1 MSNSVQY
8 ANAEG
13 ECSIQTQLEQGVLTV
28 SIGQKDASFFWDL
41 RVIHDLFALFQKADA
56 DEAVRVLIVQG
67 SGPDFCAGLV
77 ARADTGD
84 SMEERARIKNAMEL
98 VQQLRTR
105 TLKLLS
111 KPVIALVRGRCSGV
125 GIRLIEG
132 CDIIYAQDDS
142 QFFFAQDELGLLALI
157 PGGADG
163 PSCMSARARSY
174 YSICEQYFDGNAAE
188 QSGLVTF
195 SSSAQEIVEAV
206 QSLAKTLS
214 EKDPLAV
221 KFTKDTLAHVGSMS
235 WDASVNFTA
244 AKFAELKALQAV
256 SEGSATRASAV
267 ASFLAGKSKPGL
279 GR

>member
-77 ARADTGD
+77 ARAETGD

-174 YSICEQYFDGNAAE
+174 YSICEQ
-188 QSGLVTF
+188 
-195 SSSAQEIVEAV
+195 
-206 QSLAKTLS
+206 
-214 EKDPLAV
+214 
-221 KFTKDTLAHVGSMS
+221 
-235 WDASVNFTA
+235 
-244 AKFAELKALQAV
+244 
-256 SEGSATRASAV
+256 
-267 ASFLAGKSKPGL
+267 
-279 GR
+279 